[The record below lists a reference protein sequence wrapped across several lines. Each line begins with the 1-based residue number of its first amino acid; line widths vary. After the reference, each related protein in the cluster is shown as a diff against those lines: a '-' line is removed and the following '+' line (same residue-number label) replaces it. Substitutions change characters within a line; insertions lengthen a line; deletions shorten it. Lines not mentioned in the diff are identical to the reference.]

1 MTIPGPALAPEPA
14 ETRDAAEAGHWSER
28 RSIWDVIPQFVSVPL
43 MAAAVVGLWQAAVS
57 FEWVSEFV
65 LPPPVDVASATWNAV
80 VDLFTGGVVWTNFAI
95 TARET
100 LFGFLAA
107 GVAGF
112 VFGALAAETAFGR
125 RVLRPFL
132 VAFYA
137 APKVA
142 FAPLFVAWFGVGVM
156 PKVVM
161 AAVIAFF
168 PLFVDTAAGLSG
180 LDEDKHKLFRSLR
193 ASRLETFVKLK
204 LPNALPFVFA
214 GLKTAAVLSV
224 IGAIVAEF
232 MGGGQG
238 LGALLRV
245 AVSQLALDRVFAYV
259 IILSVMASLFYA
271 LVDLAERRIVF
282 WRKAGFLPLETG

>member
-1 MTIPGPALAPEPA
+1 MRLPDPVAQDLPLSEDG
-14 ETRDAAEAGHWSER
+14 AAARHWSER
-28 RSIWDVIPQFVSVPL
+28 RSVWDVIPQPVSVPL
-43 MAAAVVGLWQAAVS
+43 MAAAIIGAWQAAVS
-57 FEWVSEFV
+57 FDWVSEFV
-65 LPPPVDVASATWNAV
+65 LPPPADVGSATWNAAG
-80 VDLFTGGVVWTNFAI
+80 DLFTGGVVWTHFSI

-100 LFGFLAA
+100 LLGFLLAA
-107 GVAGF
+107 ASGF
-112 VFGALAAETAFGR
+112 VFGALVAETAFGR

-142 FAPLFVAWFGVGVM
+142 FAPLFVAWFGFGLM
-156 PKVVM
+156 PKIVM

-180 LDEDKHKLFRSLR
+180 LDENQDKLFRSLR
-193 ASRLETFVKLK
+193 ASRLKTFVKLK

-214 GLKTAAVLSV
+214 GLKTAAVLSI
-224 IGAIVAEF
+224 IGAIVGEF

-238 LGALLRV
+238 LGALLRI

-282 WRKAGFLPLETG
+282 WRKAGFLPLEG